1 MHYNVP
7 MENSKYEHFGTRD
20 FVGNLV
26 TDVRVLEKYGFHD
39 SNEEMSLA
47 IRKKRIE
54 YEDWNSFLQR
64 MFGEKKKIHFLRPF
78 ECGFQRKRFL
88 RTENGNKYG
97 LLKETTFEP

>member
-1 MHYNVP
+1 

-54 YEDWNSFLQR
+54 YEDWNSFLRR
-64 MFGEKKKIHFLRPF
+64 MFGEKKNPF
-78 ECGFQRKRFL
+78 PVAFRMWFSEE
-88 RTENGNKYG
+88 TVPSNGKW
-97 LLKETTFEP
+97 E